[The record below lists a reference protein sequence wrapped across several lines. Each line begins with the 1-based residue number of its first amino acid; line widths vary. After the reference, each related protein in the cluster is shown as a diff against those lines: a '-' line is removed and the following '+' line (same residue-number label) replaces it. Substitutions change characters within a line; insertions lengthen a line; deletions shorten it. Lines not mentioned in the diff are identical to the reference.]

1 MKTQILSRIQ
11 SQQNIP
17 LSNAPSLKR
26 FYHKEANTLHT

>member
-17 LSNAPSLKR
+17 LSNALSLKR
-26 FYHKEANTLHT
+26 KYQKQTINLHS